1 MLSSVLTWLC
11 DNLDIVLMGRLT
23 NAWMEMFHTEI
34 WSTDKHRF
42 VDLRLALH
50 LRTVHGREKCRWN
63 LYTRNVVDETRR

>member
-34 WSTDKHRF
+34 GSADK
-42 VDLRLALH
+42 
-50 LRTVHGREKCRWN
+50 EKS
-63 LYTRNVVDETRR
+63 